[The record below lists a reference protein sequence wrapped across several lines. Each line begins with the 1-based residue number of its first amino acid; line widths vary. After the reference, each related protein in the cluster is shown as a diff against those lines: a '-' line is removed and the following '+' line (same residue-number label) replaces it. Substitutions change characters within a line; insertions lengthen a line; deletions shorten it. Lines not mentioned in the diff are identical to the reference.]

1 MHRFDTKNEK
11 SQNEYTALALYKW
24 TDKLV
29 DHREILLTDQQ
40 QHMFLVKFPPRFQF
54 TPLNNRTQKIDQPQK

>member
-1 MHRFDTKNEK
+1 MHRLDTKNEK

-40 QHMFLVKFPPRFQF
+40 PTTTHFPGEISPTFSIYTF
-54 TPLNNRTQKIDQPQK
+54 K